1 MKDSILVLN
10 AGSSSIKFSVFAC
23 ESDTQLGL
31 VYHGSI
37 TGIGTHTQF
46 NVSNTQGNKIA
57 QQDLGVADHKEGL
70 SVLLDWVTGHSDGL
84 RLVAAGH
91 RVVHGGELYTAPV
104 LLTDKVMETLETFV
118 PLAPLHQPHNLSP
131 IKILQKLKADLP
143 QIACF
148 DTAFHRSQPDVA
160 QAFALPRELSEQ
172 GIKRYGFHG
181 LSYEYIVQQLP
192 NVIGHL
198 PEKVVVAHLGSGVS
212 MCALKNGRS
221 VATTMGFTALDGLPM
236 GTRCGSID
244 AGVVLHLLNNGMD
257 VAEVS
262 RIFYHKSGLLGVSG
276 ISNDMQDL
284 LDHAS
289 DEAQQAIDLFTYRI
303 ARELGSLSATL
314 GGLDALVFTAGIGEH
329 AAPIREK
336 VCQDALWLGV
346 EFDKQA
352 NESKQARISTLD
364 SQTSAWVI
372 PTDEEKMIALHT
384 FEVLQEEG

>member
-181 LSYEYIVQQLP
+181 LSYEYIAQQLP
-192 NVIGHL
+192 NIIGHL

-262 RIFYHKSGLLGVSG
+262 HIFYHKSGLLGVSG

>member
-57 QQDLGVADHKEGL
+57 QQDLGVADHEEGL

-181 LSYEYIVQQLP
+181 LSYEYIAQQLP
-192 NVIGHL
+192 NIIGHL

-257 VAEVS
+257 VVEVS
-262 RIFYHKSGLLGVSG
+262 HIFYHKSGLLGVSG

>member
-10 AGSSSIKFSVFAC
+10 AGSSSIKFSVFAY
-23 ESDTQLGL
+23 ESNRQLTL

-46 NVSNTQGNKIA
+46 SVSDTQGKKIA
-57 QQDLGVADHKEGL
+57 QQDLGVAAHEEGL
-70 SVLLDWVTGHSDGL
+70 SVLLNWVTGHSDGL
-84 RLVAAGH
+84 QLVAAGH

-104 LLTDKVMETLETFV
+104 LLTDQVMETLETFI

-143 QIACF
+143 QVACF

-160 QAFALPRELSEQ
+160 QAFALPRELSAQ

-181 LSYEYIVQQLP
+181 LSYEYIAQQLP
-192 NVIGHL
+192 HVVGHL

-262 RIFYHKSGLLGVSG
+262 RIFYHESGLLGVSG
-276 ISNDMQDL
+276 VSNDMQDL

-336 VCQDALWLGV
+336 VCQDAQWLGI
-346 EFDKQA
+346 EFDKAA
-352 NESKQARISTLD
+352 NETKQARISTLN

-384 FEVLQEEG
+384 FEVLQEVE